1 MAGTGRRLGWLLLS
15 LGSPALLA
23 QTESPATA
31 VAPVMP
37 SRELLLYLAEFES
50 DGDAEPIDPLELD
63 ALPSTVAATAAA
75 PAEADDEQD

>member
-1 MAGTGRRLGWLLLS
+1 
-15 LGSPALLA
+15 
-23 QTESPATA
+23 
-31 VAPVMP
+31 MP

-50 DGDAEPIDPLELD
+50 DGDAELIDPLELD